1 VVAQR
6 EGFLLAVDAILKA
19 ELSRIGLALP
29 KSIQRKLVMYLE
41 ELERW
46 NQTVNLTSLKG
57 EDLVR
62 RLIVEPAWIGQE
74 LQLSGIVADVGSGNG
89 CPGIALGLTRDL
101 QRVHLIEARTK
112 RAAFLR
118 HIAQRLELEQIVVH
132 RNRVEDIEEKLESV
146 DCITLQAVSP
156 TPHLMKA
163 LRRIVRETTR
173 VVWIT
178 SGAAAPAKEASRI
191 SVPGSNSEVWV
202 FRLDQI

>member
-1 VVAQR
+1 
-6 EGFLLAVDAILKA
+6 LSVDAIVKA
-19 ELSRIGLALP
+19 ELSRIGLILP
-29 KSIQRKLVMYLE
+29 QSIQKKLVLYMQ

-46 NQTVNLTSLKG
+46 NRTVNLTSLKG
-57 EDLVR
+57 AELVR
-62 RLIVEPAWIGQE
+62 RLVVEPAWIGQE

-89 CPGIALGLTRDL
+89 CPGVALCVTRKL

-118 HIAQRLELEQIVVH
+118 HIAQRLELGQIVVH
-132 RNRVEDIEEKLESV
+132 RNRLEDIEEKLEAV

-156 TPHLMKA
+156 TPQLLKA
-163 LRRIVRETTR
+163 LGHIFPATTR

-178 SGAAAPAKEASRI
+178 SGASAPSKDASLI

>member
-1 VVAQR
+1 MS
-6 EGFLLAVDAILKA
+6 VDTILKT
-19 ELSRIGLALP
+19 ELFRIGVPVSPSILA
-29 KSIQRKLVMYLE
+29 QLVLYIE

-46 NQTVNLTSLKG
+46 NRTINLTSLKG
-57 EDLVR
+57 AELVR
-62 RLIVEPAWIGQE
+62 RLVAEPAWIGQE
-74 LQLSGIVADVGSGNG
+74 LQLSGILADIGSGNG
-89 CPGIALGLTRDL
+89 CPGVALCATRNL
-101 QRVHLIEARTK
+101 ERVHLIEARTK

-118 HIAQRLELEQIVVH
+118 HVAQRLELAQIAVH

-156 TPHLMKA
+156 TPHLMNG
-163 LRRIVRETTR
+163 LRRIFPATTR

-178 SGAAAPAKEASRI
+178 SGAAAPTEDASRI